1 MCFFMIKYLIVGE
14 SVKKTLQKMDKPLF
28 FLMVAFTIL
37 GLVMIFSASSITAV
51 LYNKVEE
58 SYFFK
63 RQLLFVLVSWIAGF
77 SFFLRFPTKK
87 YKVLAPLSM
96 IGIVLIIFLLIPYG
110 AITNSAKSWFNLG
123 FFSFQPSEFL
133 KPIMIVYLAV
143 YLEKI
148 ISRDELNITKLI
160 TPLILVLL
168 GCGLIAMQPDFG
180 TALIVAC
187 IAGMI
192 FLAIPNTNASIKK
205 IKIAGVITGLVC
217 LIIILTGDFLNKEQM
232 SRFVFKNPCTRY
244 TEKTGYQV
252 CNGFI
257 AINNGGLFGV
267 GLGNSTQ
274 KYLYLPEAHTDFI
287 FPIIIEE
294 LGAVVGV
301 IIIICY
307 GILLSR
313 LIKIAKKSSTIR
325 GKYIAYGTFCY
336 ILVHLL
342 INFMGVLALIPL
354 TGVPVPFL
362 SYGGSFYISLICL
375 LFVCER
381 VAIETN
387 NNKTKELIRS
397 I

>member
-1 MCFFMIKYLIVGE
+1 MIKYLIVGE

-87 YKVLAPLSM
+87 YKVLAPLAM

-244 TEKTGYQV
+244 IEKTGYQV

-257 AINNGGLFGV
+257 AINN
-267 GLGNSTQ
+267 
-274 KYLYLPEAHTDFI
+274 
-287 FPIIIEE
+287 
-294 LGAVVGV
+294 
-301 IIIICY
+301 
-307 GILLSR
+307 
-313 LIKIAKKSSTIR
+313 
-325 GKYIAYGTFCY
+325 
-336 ILVHLL
+336 
-342 INFMGVLALIPL
+342 
-354 TGVPVPFL
+354 
-362 SYGGSFYISLICL
+362 
-375 LFVCER
+375 
-381 VAIETN
+381 
-387 NNKTKELIRS
+387 
-397 I
+397 